1 MISRAFFYFRIVF
14 VQTLQP
20 RISTMLKTI
29 LRLALLPIAFCSF
42 HSIFAQNLQQME
54 ADARAASGPD
64 RVEKIIALTE
74 AYTRAGNYDK
84 AIEWAD
90 EAGDFARKIK
100 QPELR
105 ARALNSEG
113 KAMVL
118 GGKRKAAG
126 KFEQSLEILR
136 DIRSDNKQLALDNLE
151 SLRQIAQRS
160 GKEKEIAAI
169 ELQIARLNGTLGAA
183 PPPLPP
189 PNAITRQELRE
200 EIKVL
205 QQEIAKQQVRT
216 GGPALNSADFERQ
229 TQQLQAQLAAREA
242 QIDQMSEE
250 QVKTSML
257 LMQQRYMLDSVVY
270 RNSID
275 SLAVANWNLALSEA
289 ESNRKFYM
297 AAIAALLLLA
307 GGSLFSFVR
316 ARQHSKVMEEKN
328 KTIREEQERSENLLL
343 NILPSLVA
351 DELKKNGRTQ
361 ARYFE
366 DVSVLFADF
375 VGFSKIAEM
384 LQPQQLVT
392 ELDTAFK
399 AFDDIIARY
408 NLEKIKT
415 IGDAYMCAGGLVPG
429 ARDGSQI
436 RDMVSAAR
444 EMQNWLSVWNAEREI
459 KGLPRFDARIG
470 IHRGPVVAGVVGS
483 KKFAFDIWGDTVNI
497 AARVEQAS
505 EGGKI
510 NISGE
515 AYAVVKSFSPCQ
527 YRGKISVKNKGEIDM
542 YFVEN

>member
-1 MISRAFFYFRIVF
+1 M
-14 VQTLQP
+14 Q
-20 RISTMLKTI
+20 KTI
-29 LRLALLPIAFCSF
+29 FRLVLQFVVFFSF
-42 HSIFAQNLQQME
+42 HSVFAQNFQQLE

-74 AYTRAGNYDK
+74 AYTRAGDFDK

-90 EAGDFARKIK
+90 EAADFARKIK
-100 QPELR
+100 QPEQR
-105 ARALNSEG
+105 ARALNRQG

-136 DIRSDNKQLALDNLE
+136 DAKSGDKQLALDNLDN
-151 SLRQIAQRS
+151 LRQIAQRA
-160 GKEKEIAAI
+160 GKDKEIAAI
-169 ELQIARLNGTLGAA
+169 DLQIARLNGTLGAT

-189 PNAITRQELRE
+189 PVPVTRQELRD
-200 EIKVL
+200 EIKAL

-216 GGPALNSADFERQ
+216 GGPALNSADFEKQ

-242 QIDQMSEE
+242 QIDQMTED
-250 QVKTSML
+250 QIKTSML

-270 RNSID
+270 RNSLD
-275 SLAVANWNLALSEA
+275 SLSVENWNLALREA
-289 ESNRKFYM
+289 ESNRKFYV
-297 AAIAALLLLA
+297 AAIIALLFLA

-316 ARQHSKVMEEKN
+316 ARQHTKVLEGKN

-351 DELKKNGRTQ
+351 EELKKNGSTKAQ
-361 ARYFE
+361 YFE

-375 VGFSKIAEM
+375 VGFSKIAEQ
-384 LQPQQLVT
+384 LKPQQLVT

-399 AFDDIIARY
+399 AFDEIIARY

-429 ARDGSQI
+429 GRDGSQI

-444 EMQNWLSVWNAEREI
+444 EMQNWLTVWNAEREA

-515 AYAVVKSFSPCQ
+515 AYDIIKSFSPCQ

-542 YFVEN
+542 YYIEN

>member
-1 MISRAFFYFRIVF
+1 
-14 VQTLQP
+14 
-20 RISTMLKTI
+20 MLKTI
-29 LRLALLPIAFCSF
+29 PRLAFLPALFF
-42 HSIFAQNLQQME
+42 LAQTVFAQNIQQLE
-54 ADARAASGPD
+54 ADARAASGSD
-64 RVEKIIALTE
+64 RVEKIILLTE
-74 AYTRAGNYDK
+74 AYIAAGDYEN
-84 AIEWAD
+84 AIKWAD
-90 EAGDFARKIK
+90 EAEGFAKKIR

-105 ARALNSEG
+105 AKALNREG

-136 DIRSDNKQLALDNLE
+136 DTRSGDKQLALDNLE
-151 SLRQIAQRS
+151 NLRQIAIRS
-160 GKEKEIAAI
+160 GKEKDIAEIEA
-169 ELQIARLNGTLGAA
+169 QIARLNGNMAPA

-189 PNAITRQELRE
+189 STGITRQELRD

-205 QQEIAKQQVRT
+205 QQEIAKQQSRST
-216 GGPALNSADFERQ
+216 GSTSVNSADYERQ
-229 TQQLQAQLAAREA
+229 TKQLQAQLAAREA
-242 QIDQMSEE
+242 QISQMTEE
-250 QVKTSML
+250 QIRTSML
-257 LMQQRYMLDSVVY
+257 LLEQKSKLDSVVY
-270 RNSID
+270 RNQLD
-275 SLAVANWNLALSEA
+275 SLSVENWNLALREA
-289 ESNRKFYM
+289 ESNRKFYV
-297 AAIAALLLLA
+297 AAIAALLLLT

-328 KTIREEQERSENLLL
+328 KTIRKEQERSENLLL
-343 NILPSLVA
+343 NILPALVA

-361 ARYFE
+361 AQYFE

-375 VGFSKIAEM
+375 VGFSKIAEQ

-399 AFDDIIARY
+399 AFDEIIARY

-429 ARDGSQI
+429 VRNGSQI
-436 RDMVSAAR
+436 RDMVNAAR
-444 EMQNWLSVWNAEREI
+444 EMQNWLTVWNAEREA

-515 AYAVVKSFSPCQ
+515 AYEIVKSFAPCQ
-527 YRGKISVKNKGEIDM
+527 YRGKISAKNKGEIDM